1 MPSFKRGGILFLST
15 VGSKLSSISK
25 ELHPLCIVE
34 CSVDDGSLYHPKF
47 PGFAH
52 NIGGDSGACAW
63 LVPMVR
69 ELREGPWG
77 GRESR
82 DVEKETTLA

>member
-1 MPSFKRGGILFLST
+1 MAIYLILSP
-15 VGSKLSSISK
+15 VGSKLTSISK

-34 CSVDDGSLYHPKF
+34 CSVDDGNLYHTKSL
-47 PGFAH
+47 GFAH
-52 NIGGDSGACAW
+52 RGDSRACAW